1 MFNQDIHQG
10 EDTIFMPT
18 YPINSLDPLNSNPFF
33 QSDFIPDSPPS
44 DPEAT
49 LTWSTHPANL
59 NVTTDFSLYNGFN
72 VPNDQTIIT
81 TTIPYSYPY
90 YYLSGMGQI
99 TPFYPTVSYTIYK
112 VKYLLDPAGA
122 ANLTKELVFTCK
134 TDTAPEVAILQ
145 AADLQKLSYILILG
159 IQELSTSEIIQ
170 DPNHPIQEIV
180 L

>member
-1 MFNQDIHQG
+1 
-10 EDTIFMPT
+10 MPT
-18 YPINSLDPLNSNPFF
+18 YPLSSNPFF
-33 QSDFIPDSPPS
+33 QSDYIQDSPPS

-49 LTWSTHPANL
+49 LTMGPLQTASNNL
-59 NVTTDFSLYNGFN
+59 TYSVIDPNYYPNNGVDSPLY
-72 VPNDQTIIT
+72 QMA

-90 YYLSGMGQI
+90 YLYPSGMGQI

-112 VKYLLDPAGA
+112 VKYLLDPAGPA
-122 ANLTKELVFTCK
+122 DPTKELVFTCR

-159 IQELSTSEIIQ
+159 IQELSTSEVIP

>member
-1 MFNQDIHQG
+1 
-10 EDTIFMPT
+10 MPT
-18 YPINSLDPLNSNPFF
+18 YSLSSNHFF
-33 QSDFIPDSPPS
+33 QSDYIQSSPPS

-49 LTWSTHPANL
+49 ITMGPLQTASNNLTYLAIDPNYYP
-59 NVTTDFSLYNGFN
+59 NNGVDSPFYQI
-72 VPNDQTIIT
+72 PTIT

-90 YYLSGMGQI
+90 YPYPGGMGQI
-99 TPFYPTVSYTIYK
+99 TPFYPAVSYTIYK
-112 VKYLLDPAGA
+112 VKYLLVPAGA
-122 ANLTKELVFTCK
+122 AKELVFTCK

-159 IQELSTSEIIQ
+159 IHELSTSDVMQ